1 MSKVYF
7 ISDPHF
13 GHENMAKHRGFENA
27 DAQDSFIIDNWNKTV
42 SKKDTVWLLGDIT
55 MEKSNYSKYLPKLN
69 GLINVVCGNHDLAQH
84 TKELSKFVNKI
95 GGAVKY
101 KGFILTHIPI
111 HESEINRFRGNIH
124 GHVHEKSL
132 SHVKYLNVS
141 CEVLGYKP
149 ILFED
154 LLATRDKND
163 LVEIFEVGDVIEW
176 TMPEDCGFD
185 LEGKTFQAK
194 VEYVNHKEKEYGVW
208 TEYGQDLIPFS
219 ECKKVNS
226 RDL

>member
-7 ISDPHF
+7 LSDPHF
-13 GHENMAKHRGFENA
+13 GHESMAKHRGFENV

-55 MEKSNYSKYLPKLN
+55 MEKSNYAKYLPKLN
-69 GLINVVCGNHDLAQH
+69 GLINVVLGNHDLPQH
-84 TKELSKFVNKI
+84 TKELAKLVNKI

-132 SHVKYLNVS
+132 GHTKYLNVS
-141 CEVLGYKP
+141 CEAIGYKP

-154 LLATRDKND
+154 LFVTRDVED
-163 LVEIFEVGDVIEW
+163 LVVIFEVGDTIEW
-176 TMPEDCGFD
+176 TMPEDCGFGLD
-185 LEGKTFQAK
+185 GKTLQAEICFVDETK
-194 VEYVNHKEKEYGVW
+194 KHYGVMAEYGPD
-208 TEYGQDLIPFS
+208 YIPFS
-219 ECKKVNS
+219 GVKKINK
-226 RDL
+226 